1 MTMAKTKAPE
11 PTGIENFNNLKKMLE
26 DVTPDA
32 EKCFGKG
39 NKSAG
44 VRLRKTLQEM
54 KAMFVTIRKQSLE
67 VKE

>member
-1 MTMAKTKAPE
+1 MAKATTPV

-44 VRLRKTLQEM
+44 VRLRKTMQEL
-54 KAMFVTIRKQSLE
+54 KSIAGTIRKQSLE